1 MNGLRVLPAVILTE
15 YLKLRRTLALRMT
28 VLPLVVVF
36 LYFLLGIFGTSS
48 LVRQNPDVWSSL
60 ARNTVSLWTILM
72 LPLFI
77 TLETSLLAG
86 LEHTDRNWKYLL
98 TMPVPRWTVY
108 VSKFF
113 VALTLVCLAH
123 VVLFCG
129 TMVSGLL
136 LRALAPELKLG
147 ALPMHLVAWPLA
159 QISVAV
165 VMAVAIQ
172 HWVSLRWPSFI
183 AAMGFGMCAM
193 VIGFLAVNSQEYGP
207 WFPWSLTL
215 HTLSPRGTFVIHP
228 TLYSAIGAV
237 MVTVLGA
244 WQFSRRD
251 VP

>member
-1 MNGLRVLPAVILTE
+1 MNGLRVFPSVILTE
-15 YLKLRRTLALRMT
+15 YLKLKRTLALRMT
-28 VLPLVVVF
+28 VLPLIVVF
-36 LYFLLGIFGTSS
+36 LYFLVAMSGTPSF
-48 LVRQNPDVWSSL
+48 VRQNTDVWASL
-60 ARNTVSLWTILM
+60 ARNSVQLWTLLM
-72 LPLFI
+72 LPMFI

-86 LEHTDRNWKYLL
+86 LEHSDRNWKYLL

-108 VSKFF
+108 VSKLI

-123 VVLFCG
+123 LVLFSG
-129 TMVSGLL
+129 TMVSGML
-136 LRALAPELKLG
+136 LRAFAPELKLG
-147 ALPMHLVAWPLA
+147 ALPMNLIAWPLA

-183 AAMGFGMCAM
+183 AAMGFGMSAM
-193 VIGFLAVNSQEYGP
+193 VVGFLAVNSQDYGP

-237 MVTVLGA
+237 VITVIGA

-251 VP
+251 VA